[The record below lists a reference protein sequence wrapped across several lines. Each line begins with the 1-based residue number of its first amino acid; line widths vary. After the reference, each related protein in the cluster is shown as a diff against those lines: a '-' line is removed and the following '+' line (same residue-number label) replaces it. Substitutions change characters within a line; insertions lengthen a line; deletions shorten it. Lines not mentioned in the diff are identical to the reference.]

1 MLGSFFGRGVLVV
14 LVVLLIGRL
23 FCSSLGEVDLFATST
38 AACDDVASVKSCEVV
53 FLDIGV
59 CILNNYFLAT

>member
-14 LVVLLIGRL
+14 LVVVLIGRL
-23 FCSSLGEVDLFATST
+23 FCSSLGEVNLFATST

-59 CILNNYFLAT
+59 YIK